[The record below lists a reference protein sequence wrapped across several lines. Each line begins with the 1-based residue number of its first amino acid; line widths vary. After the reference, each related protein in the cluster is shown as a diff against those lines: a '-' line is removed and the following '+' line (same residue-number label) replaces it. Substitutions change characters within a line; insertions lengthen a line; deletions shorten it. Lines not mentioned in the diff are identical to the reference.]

1 MGVLGLHKAI
11 SGHLSVPGTALP
23 SAGTALPSAPPCAV
37 TISRSR
43 ACGQHPDVTLLSWG
57 WSVGQEALD
66 FGRPVSWLAGGG
78 DPLVRSLLETSP
90 GMGTS

>member
-1 MGVLGLHKAI
+1 MGVLGLHKAM
-11 SGHLSVPGTALP
+11 SGHLSVPETALP
-23 SAGTALPSAPPCAV
+23 VAVPCAV

-57 WSVGQEALD
+57 WSVGPEALD
-66 FGRPVSWLAGGG
+66 FGRPVSWLAGGI
-78 DPLVRSLLETSP
+78 DPLVRSPLETSP